1 VYSVARMIRGRWAI
15 VPRLVI
21 EVKPGVLKR
30 SKDEIARAALAASDG
45 NTTQA
50 AALLGIHRQV
60 LQRILK
66 RPRKR
71 RARRRS
77 KAS

>member
-1 VYSVARMIRGRWAI
+1 MRTVATHIRGRWAP

-21 EVKPGVLKR
+21 EVKPGVLSR
-30 SKDEIARAALAASDG
+30 SKHEIARAALNASDG

-66 RPRKR
+66 RTRKHKR
-71 RARRRS
+71 ARARR
-77 KAS
+77 